1 MDQLLMIT
9 FEHCAPCATLA
20 KVILNP
26 MNKTKAGIVHPT
38 NTKQKFSVS
47 SVPSVA
53 IIKNMV
59 AMNEIERFGR
69 RIGEEFGAEK
79 VILFGSYANGT
90 AQKDSDVDL
99 LVRTPE
105 KIRQRLEFG
114 DQFIKD
120 ILKGGKVLYE
130 ADNR

>member
-1 MDQLLMIT
+1 
-9 FEHCAPCATLA
+9 
-20 KVILNP
+20 
-26 MNKTKAGIVHPT
+26 
-38 NTKQKFSVS
+38 
-47 SVPSVA
+47 
-53 IIKNMV
+53 
-59 AMNEIERFGR
+59 MNEIERFGK